1 MEGHTEN
8 WTDETVSQF
17 GTTNLMI
24 KQDHLKYQYYGTNGP
39 EVLFDLH
46 REPSEN
52 QNFIDGSY

>member
-1 MEGHTEN
+1 
-8 WTDETVSQF
+8 
-17 GTTNLMI
+17 MI